1 MKKNKKDP
9 LDSYENS
16 KKQAT
21 SIVKYSGLAFQMI
34 AIILVVLFAAFK
46 LDEYLGNEF
55 PLFTIIGAFVGVIL
69 SLYFALK
76 DLFRNR

>member
-1 MKKNKKDP
+1 MKKSKKD
-9 LDSYENS
+9 SFGNR

-21 SIVKYSGLAFQMI
+21 SIAKYSGLAFQMI
-34 AIILVVLFAAFK
+34 AIILVVLFGGFK
-46 LDEYLGNEF
+46 MDEYLGNDF

-76 DLFRNR
+76 DLLRNK